1 MGRGRPLTSSLL
13 GGLDPVKQSERWE
26 LSSRA
31 VTWCFEP
38 ADQISACPAAPAG
51 GHARYRFLIVGAAV
65 QDVEDEPLFAEW
77 VAGIDIAKAGIEVTI
92 RVPSD
97 TRPGRRQQE
106 TRPFGTTRRELLA
119 LADWLRSWDVTKA
132 GMEATGDYWKPVYF
146 VLESQ
151 GFDCQL
157 YHAAQVKALPGRPK
171 TDRADSV
178 WLARITER
186 GSLASSFVPPEPIRR
201 LRTHT
206 RYRRHLTQARTA
218 EKQRVE
224 KLLEDGHLKLSS
236 VISDIHGVSGR
247 AMLEAI
253 IAGEHNPKVLAQLA
267 RGTMRGKIARLEE
280 ALDCSFLTAEHA
292 AVLKMML
299 SLIDFY
305 TAQIDELSAKI
316 EVLAEP
322 WLHQIE
328 QLDAVHGTGT
338 ISAQD
343 VIAEIGTDMTVFPT
357 ASHLVSWAR
366 WCPQVAQSGGKRK
379 GANASGR
386 GNPYLSAALGEISIS
401 AGRTQS
407 FLGAKYRRLVKR
419 MPKKKALVATGNSVL
434 TIFHALLS
442 DPAAAYQDLG
452 PDYYEQRMNVRRQA
466 RNHVRGLERLG
477 YQVTIQAINL
487 DTGELLTATA

>member
-1 MGRGRPLTSSLL
+1 MH
-13 GGLDPVKQSERWE
+13 E
-26 LSSRA
+26 
-31 VTWCFEP
+31 
-38 ADQISACPAAPAG
+38 
-51 GHARYRFLIVGAAV
+51 
-65 QDVEDEPLFAEW
+65 VEDEPLFAER

-97 TRPGRRQQE
+97 TRAGRRQQE
-106 TRPFGTTRRELLA
+106 SRSFATTRRALGE
-119 LADWLRSWDVTKA
+119 LADWLRAWGVTRA

-146 VLESQ
+146 VLEAA

-157 YHAAQVKALPGRPK
+157 YHAAQVKNLPGRPK

-186 GSLASSFVPPEPIRR
+186 GMLSSSFVPPEPIRA

-253 IAGEHNPKVLAQLA
+253 IAGQRSPRALAQLA
-267 RGTMRGKIARLEE
+267 RGSMRGKIARLEE
-280 ALDCSFLTAEHA
+280 ALDCSFLTSAHVA
-292 AVLKMML
+292 ILAMML
-299 SLIDFY
+299 AAIDSF
-305 TAQIDELSAKI
+305 TAQIEELTTRI

-322 WLHQIE
+322 YLRQIG
-328 QLDAVHGTGT
+328 QLDAVHGTGV

-343 VIAEIGTDMTVFPT
+343 VIAEIGADMSVFPT
-357 ASHLVSWAR
+357 AAHLASWAR

-379 GANASGR
+379 GANAAGR
-386 GNPYLSAALGEISIS
+386 GNPYLSAALGEIAIS
-401 AGRTQS
+401 AARTPS
-407 FLGAKYRRLVKR
+407 FLGARYRRLVKR

-442 DPAAAYQDLG
+442 DPDATYRDLG
-452 PDYYEQRMNVRRQA
+452 ADYYEQRTNIRRQA
-466 RNHVRGLERLG
+466 RNHLHSLERLG
-477 YQVTIQAINL
+477 YKVTI
-487 DTGELLTATA
+487 EPLTPDPSVLPVTAAS